1 MPSFTQLL
9 PAPDC
14 PNIKLFGVRNIRT
27 QCPEYLGP
35 MSGISGCNVRNTRM
49 PCSEYPGA
57 MSGVS
62 GCNVWNIRRQCA
74 ECLCAMSCEGVRAD
88 HIPDKVNQ
96 FGTVGVMSIRPIIA
110 RTGLPKDEVVWPEGL
125 AKKGPARTMSMV
137 PGSRSIKMTRGT

>member
-1 MPSFTQLL
+1 
-9 PAPDC
+9 
-14 PNIKLFGVRNIRT
+14 
-27 QCPEYLGP
+27 
-35 MSGISGCNVRNTRM
+35 
-49 PCSEYPGA
+49 
-57 MSGVS
+57 
-62 GCNVWNIRRQCA
+62 
-74 ECLCAMSCEGVRAD
+74 MSCEGVRAD